1 MTVSPAPPKE
11 LLFAVPRGAVSSVS
25 FAEFYA
31 LQWSDLAGY
40 SAALVGS
47 VLVGDEIAQEAFVR
61 LYARYPLIREPRP
74 YVFRIA
80 SNLARRHRGT
90 AVEAPLEWAPEGVV
104 PTATT
109 GVQAELLD
117 AVRRLPLR
125 LRAVVLLHYYVD
137 LPVDEVAH
145 VLRRP
150 AGSVKRQLAE
160 ARSALAVALT
170 DIPGGS
176 A

>member
-1 MTVSPAPPKE
+1 MSA
-11 LLFAVPRGAVSSVS
+11 LS
-25 FAEFYA
+25 FADFYA
-31 LQWSDLAGY
+31 LQWSDVAGY

-47 VLVGDEIAQEAFVR
+47 ALVGDEIAQEAFVR

-80 SNLARRHRGT
+80 SNLARRHRGAT
-90 AVEAPLEWAPEGVV
+90 AEAPLEWAPEGSA
-104 PTATT
+104 PSEAT
-109 GVQAELLD
+109 GIRAELLD
-117 AVRRLPLR
+117 AVRRLPVR

-150 AGSVKRQLAE
+150 VGSVKRQLAE
-160 ARSALAVALT
+160 ARTALALALS
-170 DIPGGS
+170 DPSGGP